1 MGLLSRDAI
10 LQVDDLVYEDVS
22 VPEWGGMVRVKALA
36 GAERDAFEAYIA
48 GEQQG
53 KKRVR
58 NLRNIRARMAAM
70 AMVDEKGKAIF
81 RPSDIET
88 LGKKSA
94 AALDRVFDAAMRLA
108 GMRDEDIDELTEN
121 FPEGPKDDSTSD

>member
-121 FPEGPKDDSTSD
+121 FPEGQSDDSTSD